1 MTRREHNLRLRISV
15 GSAAQAF
22 AKIGYPAPVSGPNP
36 PDNPIFVVRL
46 KPQSGDG
53 VRSLQQFLKKS
64 LRHYQLRCFSVTE
77 EFLPELIIEHCET
90 ADDEAW
96 GPTLPGYADDE
107 KFYARVGPR
116 PGRKT
121 RWRSISCG
129 IHQNQ
134 QEREMN
140 PSDLAKLRDYA
151 AASKSQIAFGG
162 ATYIMFDPRTGKVT
176 AGKAAIDMG
185 GRKLGVDIPD
195 AMGGF
200 RQFVDRKPV
209 YALTKVLDPNVEP
222 IARSELGDIDKTR
235 WLDEKDPWTGV
246 TVLPL
251 FDPAT
256 HEVFVLSCV
265 YGERGAASNLIDAYA
280 DHVAAHPEAA
290 EQLPVISFSVRQYPR
305 NDGTPGFAL
314 QFDIETWIGRP
325 KSIAHISPPPL
336 TIERI
341 SNGKAADDSGTAA
354 ADSAKAKSPEDKVTK
369 LKRKVAVPGKPD
381 YDDSVP
387 F

>member
-1 MTRREHNLRLRISV
+1 VKATGKV
-15 GSAAQAF
+15 
-22 AKIGYPAPVSGPNP
+22 
-36 PDNPIFVVRL
+36 FVVRL
-46 KPQSGDG
+46 RARGDG
-53 VRSLQQFLKKS
+53 IRELKQFLKAAS
-64 LRHYQLRCFSVTE
+64 RVFGLACLSAVE
-77 EFLPELIIEHCET
+77 ESPPTLVIEHTET
-90 ADDEAW
+90 RDDEAL
-96 GPTLPGYADDE
+96 GPMLPFDDGR
-107 KFYARVGPR
+107 FYAQVGAR
-116 PGRKT
+116 SGRKTT
-121 RWRSISCG
+121 RWRSLRCG
-129 IHQNQ
+129 IHQQQ

-140 PSDLAKLRDYA
+140 PSDLAKLRGYA

-176 AGKAAIDMG
+176 AGKAAVDMG
-185 GRKLGVDIPD
+185 GRKLGVDMPD

-222 IARSELGDIDKTR
+222 IARAELGDTDKTR

-246 TVLPL
+246 TTLPL

-256 HEVFVLSCV
+256 HEVFVLSCA
-265 YGERGAASNLIDAYA
+265 YGERGAASNLIEAYT

-314 QFDIETWIGRP
+314 QFDVETWIDRP
-325 KSIAHISPPPL
+325 KSILHISPPPL

-341 SNGKAADDSGTAA
+341 SDGKAADDSAA
-354 ADSAKAKSPEDKVTK
+354 ADTAKAKLPDDKAAK
-369 LKRKVAVPGKPD
+369 PKRKIVAGGKPD
-381 YDDSVP
+381 IDDEVP